1 MDTGHEHTTEQA
13 TATPQAV
20 AEGNGDEMNREMKR
34 RTFQATAKA
43 VSTGVYDVTLSTSN
57 LDREQDRI
65 NVNGW
70 QVHSAIP
77 LLWQH
82 DANQLPLG
90 RVSGLRVE
98 GDALR
103 GRMTFTPRGLNTLA
117 DKVAD
122 LIAAGF
128 LTSVSVG
135 FRPLEAPK
143 LNADGGYTYTKQE
156 LLELSVVNVPAHPEA
171 RIDADMVA
179 VAKWF
184 AGSDEEV
191 AVIVEDEVA
200 VIVEDN
206 GRVQPELCI
215 SEEAI
220 ERAVREAVT
229 ETLNRAM
236 GRLN

>member
-1 MDTGHEHTTEQA
+1 MT
-13 TATPQAV
+13 
-20 AEGNGDEMNREMKR
+20 R
-34 RTFQATAKA
+34 RTFRATAKA

-70 QVHSAIP
+70 QVHGAPP

-90 RVSGLRVE
+90 RVSGLHVE

-103 GRMTFTPRGLNTLA
+103 GRMTFTPRGMNPFA

-143 LNADGGYTYTKQE
+143 LNTDGGYTYTKQE

-171 RIDADMVA
+171 RIEADMVA

-184 AGSDEEV
+184 AGGDEEV
-191 AVIVEDEVA
+191 AVIVEEEVA
-200 VIVEDN
+200 VVIDDTKA
-206 GRVQPELCI
+206 QPEIRI
-215 SEEAI
+215 SEAAI
-220 ERAVREAVT
+220 EKAVREAVT
-229 ETLNRAM
+229 EALNRAT
-236 GRLN
+236 GRLD